1 MKEFKYGQY
10 NRDKSGSPFEDST
23 YVQIINEQEARK
35 QLGFPLA
42 ELATFLNGIKSISA
56 SGDIIQLR
64 INEDNTISYRNY
76 DNETWISIGDG
87 NLPPVDDV
95 MSDTSTNAVQNKVIK
110 EYVDKAVNKVTVGT
124 LLAGS
129 NNITLTDESI
139 DEDSILS
146 FYTSAYGVN
155 PTNVVVGTGYVTL
168 LFEPQI
174 ADINVAV
181 KVDGNLKGV

>member
-10 NRDKSGSPFEDST
+10 NRDKGGSPFEDST

-42 ELATFLNGIKSISA
+42 ELATFLNGIKSLNA

-76 DNETWISIGDG
+76 DNETWVRIGDG
-87 NLPPVDDV
+87 SLPPVDDV
-95 MSDTSTNAVQNKVIK
+95 MSDTSTNTVQNKVIK

-124 LLAGS
+124 LKAGERT
-129 NNITLTDESI
+129 ITLTDESI
-139 DEDSILS
+139 DENSILS
-146 FYTSAYGVN
+146 FFTSAYGVN
-155 PTNVVVGTGYVTL
+155 PTGVVVGTGYVTL

-174 ADINVAV
+174 VDINVAV